1 MKKYLALVLTLA
13 LTLTMF
19 AVPAMAEEDDR
30 PTISV
35 AILDRSAVPADQG
48 SYEDNWATRWINE
61 NSPVKVE
68 FVACARGS
76 SYTNYNLWLAAGEAP
91 DIIMEFQ
98 PEYVEEWSNAGL
110 LIELSEILDEYAPNY
125 RSLTPESVQEW
136 GIYNGGEYAIVQERF
151 ASAIVNHMVY
161 VRTDWLEN
169 LGLSMPTNWEEF
181 ENVVRAFA
189 EDDPDG
195 NGVDDTWGWS
205 LKGHYENAIES
216 MYGVQGNSWYKTAD
230 GTFENANL
238 MPEKLEAKKFLEK
251 CYDNG
256 WADAEYLTNPDD
268 QYSQFATGKIGFL
281 ACEHSNLQ
289 AKTWTTL
296 KENFPEATVA
306 VMPSFT
312 GYGYY
317 QERECQFLS
326 CVPTT
331 CENPEAVAMYIDWMI
346 TDGWEMLKYGE
357 EGVDFEIQNGLYIDL
372 LTTEERTA
380 KLAYTSEYAI
390 VCPYG
395 LGVEE
400 FRLTAEAMSDD
411 NPLKE
416 GALIDAD
423 AVAKTANIKFRRD
436 TPTANLGVSEVVE
449 YMTDMNT
456 FASETWAKAYVDKD
470 YTVEQAQADIAA
482 EWENQDYEMV
492 KEAFNEK
499 AVELGL

>member
-19 AVPAMAEEDDR
+19 AMPALADDR

-35 AILDRSAVPADQG
+35 AILDRAAVPADQG
-48 SYEDNWATRWINE
+48 TYEDNWATRWINE

-68 FVACARGS
+68 FVACPRGS
-76 SYTNYNLWLAAGEAP
+76 TYSNYNLWMAAGEAP
-91 DIIMEFQ
+91 DVIMEFQ
-98 PEYVEEWSNAGL
+98 PEYVEEWANAGL
-110 LIELSEILDEYAPNY
+110 LIELSEVLDEYAPNY
-125 RSLTPESVQEW
+125 RSMTPESVQAW
-136 GIYNGGEYAIVQERF
+136 GVYAGGEYAIAQQRF
-151 ASAIVNHMVY
+151 ANSVVNHMVY

-195 NGVDDTWGWS
+195 NGVADTWGWS

-230 GTFENANL
+230 GTYENANV

-256 WADAEYLTNPDD
+256 WADKEYLTNPDD
-268 QYSQFATGKIGFL
+268 QYSQFATGKLGFL
-281 ACEHSNLQ
+281 VCEWANL
-289 AKTWTTL
+289 ASKSWTTL
-296 KENFPEATVA
+296 KENFPDATVE

-331 CENPEAVAMYIDWMI
+331 CDNPEAVAMYIDWMI

-357 EGVDFEIQNGLYIDL
+357 EGVDFRKEGDLYVDL
-372 LTTEERTA
+372 LTAEQRQA
-380 KLAYTSEYAI
+380 KLGYTGEYAI

-395 LGVEE
+395 LGIEENRATVELLPE
-400 FRLTAEAMSDD
+400 D
-411 NPLKE
+411 NPTK
-416 GALIDAD
+416 AAQLIGAD
-423 AVAKTANIKFRRD
+423 AIEKTFDIKFRRD
-436 TPTANLGVSEVVE
+436 VPTANLGVSEVVE
-449 YMTDMNT
+449 YMPDMTT
-456 FASETWAKAYVDKD
+456 FSGEAWAKAYVDPD
-470 YTVEQAQADIAA
+470 YTVEQAQADIIA
-482 EWENQDYEMV
+482 EWENLDYEMV
-492 KEAFNEK
+492 KEAFNAK
-499 AVELGL
+499 AAELGL